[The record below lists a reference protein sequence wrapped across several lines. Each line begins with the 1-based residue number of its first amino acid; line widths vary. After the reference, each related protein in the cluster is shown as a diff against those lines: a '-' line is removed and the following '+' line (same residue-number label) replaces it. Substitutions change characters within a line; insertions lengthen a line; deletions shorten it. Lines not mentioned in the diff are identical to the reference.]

1 MMGDGMAGELEL
13 VEQYLRQFTEDVAG
27 REPLSGSLGDV
38 LGAPGKRLRPRLVLA
53 CGLLGERFE
62 EKRDRL
68 CRIGALIEMIHSSS
82 LIHDDIIDDSPLR
95 RGKRTIQ
102 SKYGKD
108 MAVYTGDYILG
119 KVLYHLMDMGA
130 VHSGMIL
137 GSCVQDMCAGDL
149 SQHFHRFD
157 SQVSREEYLAAV
169 YGKTAS
175 LFRAACTVG
184 ALEGGCGR
192 AEQARAGEL
201 GEAIGMY
208 FQLRDDVMDFQ
219 ARDQWDGKPACQD
232 FCRGIYTLPVICAL
246 DHPAV
251 GTKMRRFIE
260 ESGQGE
266 TGEEVLR
273 QRLDHLIT
281 EADGICHAKRCM
293 ERYKKKAF
301 DLVSQMPEGRGKEE
315 LYQGMEICMS
325 DVGGLNG

>member
-119 KVLYHLMDMGA
+119 KVLYHLK
-130 VHSGMIL
+130 I
-137 GSCVQDMCAGDL
+137 
-149 SQHFHRFD
+149 
-157 SQVSREEYLAAV
+157 
-169 YGKTAS
+169 
-175 LFRAACTVG
+175 
-184 ALEGGCGR
+184 
-192 AEQARAGEL
+192 
-201 GEAIGMY
+201 
-208 FQLRDDVMDFQ
+208 
-219 ARDQWDGKPACQD
+219 
-232 FCRGIYTLPVICAL
+232 
-246 DHPAV
+246 
-251 GTKMRRFIE
+251 
-260 ESGQGE
+260 
-266 TGEEVLR
+266 
-273 QRLDHLIT
+273 
-281 EADGICHAKRCM
+281 
-293 ERYKKKAF
+293 AF
-301 DLVSQMPEGRGKEE
+301 
-315 LYQGMEICMS
+315 Y
-325 DVGGLNG
+325 